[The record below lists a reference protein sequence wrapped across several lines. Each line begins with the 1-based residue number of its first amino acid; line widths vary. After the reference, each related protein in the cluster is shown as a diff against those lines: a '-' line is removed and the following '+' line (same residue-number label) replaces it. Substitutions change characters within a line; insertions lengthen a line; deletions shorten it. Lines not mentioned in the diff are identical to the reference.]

1 LLLHK
6 DDTIY
11 DTVFQTTSGFALI
24 IRVYLPVHTTA
35 PSFTLHGVR
44 ATHDWLDIRMKVI
57 GYSPILSDAS
67 WKTSNLRLGDAV
79 YAVIHHFQLN
89 PPTVMEITD
98 VNLKRLQES
107 LNGDAARRIENQS
120 APPAYRRPNEPMH
133 VSNGRENHRLVQSM
147 GNVSMQ
153 QQSPDEVT
161 DEEVHTL
168 IPAIPSSFPQ
178 LESMTM
184 SQVKDLLDNESSFE
198 DFIQQTSEV
207 ATLNELKQSIM
218 SANVDAAEANLLHRE
233 KVERQTAE
241 LDSLGDDLQM
251 KLEQFNKL
259 DQERVALTSPPDL
272 NATIKYLNHVKKE
285 AYRQSEAIA
294 DDWVESGG
302 DVGDFVKKFM
312 EKRALYHTRA
322 AKAERLSMSM

>member
-1 LLLHK
+1 
-6 DDTIY
+6 
-11 DTVFQTTSGFALI
+11 
-24 IRVYLPVHTTA
+24 
-35 PSFTLHGVR
+35 
-44 ATHDWLDIRMKVI
+44 
-57 GYSPILSDAS
+57 
-67 WKTSNLRLGDAV
+67 
-79 YAVIHHFQLN
+79 
-89 PPTVMEITD
+89 
-98 VNLKRLQES
+98 
-107 LNGDAARRIENQS
+107 
-120 APPAYRRPNEPMH
+120 
-133 VSNGRENHRLVQSM
+133 M